1 MTREAVTRPMEF
13 HPVAAIFPLMEG
25 REFEDLKEDIRVNGL
40 LESIWTF
47 EGKILDGRNRYRA
60 CKEIGVEPK
69 FREWGGGSALSFVVS
84 MNLKR
89 RHLTLGQRAQSAAE
103 ALPYYEAEA
112 RKRQLS
118 MLKRGSSVR
127 EKIPERDQAKAVE
140 QAGKD
145 FKVNPRYI
153 TDAKA
158 LQKRAPDLA
167 AKVKS
172 GKTKIPQAKKE
183 LRRREAPE
191 APPTPTGKFRVLYAD
206 PPWEYG
212 NQYGDSLGTYST
224 PSDHYPT
231 MTLQAICD
239 LPIRDMA
246 DDNSV
251 LFLWATSPLLE
262 NALCVISSWGFK
274 YKTSLVWD
282 KVKHNF
288 GHYNSVRHEFLLIA
302 TKGSCTPDAKELH
315 DSVISIE
322 RTEHSAKPEYFR
334 ELIDQMYVY
343 GKRIELFA
351 RKTTKGWESWG
362 NQIA

>member
-1 MTREAVTRPMEF
+1 MTREAVIRPMEF

-25 REFEDLKEDIRVNGL
+25 QEFEDLKEDIRVNGL

-69 FREWGGGSALSFVVS
+69 FREWGGDSALSFVVS

-103 ALPYYEAEA
+103 ALPHYEAEA
-112 RKRQLS
+112 RKRQGTRTD
-118 MLKRGSSVR
+118 KNFREFFQGSFS
-127 EKIPERDQAKAVE
+127 KATDYAS
-140 QAGKD
+140 QD
-145 FKVNPRYI
+145 FNVNAHYI
-153 TDAKA
+153 ADAKV
-158 LQKRAPDLA
+158 LQERAPDLA
-167 AKVKS
+167 VKVKS
-172 GKTKIPQAKKE
+172 GEIKIPQAKKE

-191 APPTPTGKFRVLYAD
+191 TPPTPTGKFRVLYAD
-206 PPWEYG
+206 PPWEYE
-212 NQYGDSLGTYST
+212 NRYGDHLSSYST

-262 NALCVISSWGFK
+262 NALRVISSWGFK
-274 YKTSLVWD
+274 YKTSFVWD

-334 ELIDQMYVY
+334 ELIDQMYVH
-343 GKRIELFA
+343 GKRVELFA
-351 RKTTKGWESWG
+351 RKTAKGWESWG